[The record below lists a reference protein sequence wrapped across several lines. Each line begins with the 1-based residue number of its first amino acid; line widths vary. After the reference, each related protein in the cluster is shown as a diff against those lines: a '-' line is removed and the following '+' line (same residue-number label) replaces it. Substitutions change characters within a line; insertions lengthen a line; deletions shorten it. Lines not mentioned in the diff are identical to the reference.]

1 MIPPGKRGVKKCMC
15 NINIV
20 SAIYASFI
28 TSVNMF
34 YDYEYNIWLSE
45 KSFLIKDYWN

>member
-1 MIPPGKRGVKKCMC
+1 MILFGKRGVKKCMC

-20 SAIYASFI
+20 LVIYVIFI
-28 TSVNMF
+28 IFVNMF
-34 YDYEYNIWLSE
+34 YDYIWLFE